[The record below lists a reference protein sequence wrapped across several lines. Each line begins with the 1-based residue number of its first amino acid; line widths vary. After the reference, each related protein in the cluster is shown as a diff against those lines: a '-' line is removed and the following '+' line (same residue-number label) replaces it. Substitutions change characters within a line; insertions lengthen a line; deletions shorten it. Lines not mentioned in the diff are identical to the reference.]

1 MIYTITLNPSID
13 YIVPVDKIE
22 LGGLSYM
29 KNDYKLPGGKGI
41 NVSRILK
48 ALSTESI
55 ALGFVGGFT
64 GKFIEDALDELDV
77 RTNFINIKEDTRIN
91 IKLKS
96 DQETEING
104 RGPALSDEEVAAFL
118 KQLEKIKEGDTVIL
132 SGSKPPS
139 LPEDFYEKLIQQVTS
154 QGAEFAIDTTGAA
167 LEASLSYKPLLVKP
181 NIHELE
187 ALFNVKLETNEEVIA
202 YGKKLLEKGA
212 KHVII
217 SMGGDGALL
226 ISERGTYKAE
236 APKGKLINSVGA
248 GDSMVAGFISSYLK
262 SKDSVQSFRT
272 SVASGSATAFSEDLA
287 STEVIKDLLAHVQ
300 VENLK

>member
-13 YIVPVDKIE
+13 FIVPVKHIE

-29 KNDYKLPGGKGI
+29 DNDYKLPGGKGI

-48 ALSTESI
+48 ALSTDSV
-55 ALGFVGGFT
+55 ALGFTGGFT
-64 GKFIEDALDELDV
+64 GRFIEDSLNQLDV
-77 RTNFINIKEDTRIN
+77 HTNFVHIQEDTRIN

-104 RGPALSDEEVAAFL
+104 RGPTLTNEEVNQL
-118 KQLEKIKEGDTVIL
+118 LQQLEQVKEGDTVIL

-139 LPEDFYEKLIQQVTS
+139 LPGDFYEQLIQKTS
-154 QGAEFAIDTTGAA
+154 RQGAAFVIDTTGAA
-167 LEASLSYKPLLVKP
+167 LEASLRYKPLLVKP

-187 ALFNVKLETNEEVIA
+187 ALFDVKLKTDEDVIT
-202 YGKKLLEKGA
+202 YGKKLLELGA
-212 KHVII
+212 EHVII

-226 ISERGTYKAE
+226 VTKEGNYKAK
-236 APKGKLINSVGA
+236 APEGKLINSVGA
-248 GDSMVAGFISSYLK
+248 GDSMVAGFISSFLK
-262 SKDSVQSFRT
+262 SKDPVESFKT

-287 STEVIKDLLAHVQ
+287 AAEAIENLCSQVQ
-300 VENLK
+300 VKKL

>member
-13 YIVPVDKIE
+13 YIVPVDKLD

-29 KNDYKLPGGKGI
+29 NNDYKLPGGKGI

-48 ALSTESI
+48 ALRADAV

-77 RTNFINIKEDTRIN
+77 RTNFVNIQEDTRIN
-91 IKLKS
+91 IKLKA

-104 RGPALSDEEVAAFL
+104 RGPALSDEEVARFL
-118 KQLEKIKEGDTVIL
+118 KQFEEVKDGDTVIL

-139 LPEDFYEKLIQQVTS
+139 LPDNFYEQLIQRATD
-154 QGAEFAIDTTGAA
+154 QGAAFAIDTTGAA
-167 LEASLSYKPLLVKP
+167 LEASLSYQPLLVKP

-187 ALFNVKLETNEEVIA
+187 ALFDVKLQTDEEVIA
-202 YGKKLLEKGA
+202 YGKKLLERGA

-226 ISERGTYKAE
+226 ITKQGNYKAK

-248 GDSMVAGFISSYLK
+248 GDSMVAGFISSFLK
-262 SKDSVQSFRT
+262 SGDPAESFKT
-272 SVASGSATAFSEDLA
+272 AVASGSATAFSEDLA
-287 STEVIKDLLAHVQ
+287 TAEAIEKLRSQIQ
-300 VENLK
+300 VETI

>member
-13 YIVPVDKIE
+13 YIVPVDHIE

-29 KNDYKLPGGKGI
+29 NNDYKLPGGKGI

-48 ALSTESI
+48 ALSTDSV

-64 GKFIEDALDELDV
+64 GKFIEDTLNKLDV
-77 RTNFINIKEDTRIN
+77 RTDFVTIQEDTRIN

-96 DQETEING
+96 EQETEING
-104 RGPALSDEEVAAFL
+104 RGPALSKEEVAAFL
-118 KQLEKIKEGDTVIL
+118 KKLEGIQKSDTVIF

-139 LPEDFYEKLIQQVTS
+139 LADNFYEQLIQQVTQ
-154 QGAEFAIDTTGAA
+154 QGADFAIDTTGKA
-167 LEASLSYKPLLVKP
+167 LESSLIYKPLVVKP

-187 ALFNVKLETNEEVIA
+187 ALFDVELKSDEEIVY
-202 YGKKLLEKGA
+202 YGRKLLDKGA

-226 ISERGTYKAE
+226 LCEQGTYKAA
-236 APKGKLINSVGA
+236 APKGVLVNSVGA

-262 SKDSVQSFRT
+262 SNHPVQSFKT

-287 STEVIKDLLAHVQ
+287 SAEAIENLFSHVQ
-300 VENLK
+300 IENLN

>member
-104 RGPALSDEEVAAFL
+104 RWPC
-118 KQLEKIKEGDTVIL
+118 
-132 SGSKPPS
+132 
-139 LPEDFYEKLIQQVTS
+139 
-154 QGAEFAIDTTGAA
+154 
-167 LEASLSYKPLLVKP
+167 
-181 NIHELE
+181 
-187 ALFNVKLETNEEVIA
+187 
-202 YGKKLLEKGA
+202 
-212 KHVII
+212 
-217 SMGGDGALL
+217 
-226 ISERGTYKAE
+226 
-236 APKGKLINSVGA
+236 
-248 GDSMVAGFISSYLK
+248 FI
-262 SKDSVQSFRT
+262 R
-272 SVASGSATAFSEDLA
+272 
-287 STEVIKDLLAHVQ
+287 
-300 VENLK
+300 

>member
-29 KNDYKLPGGKGI
+29 DNDYKLPGGKGI

-48 ALSTESI
+48 ALSTDSV

-64 GKFIEDALDELDV
+64 GKFIEDVLNELDV
-77 RTNFINIKEDTRIN
+77 RTNFVNIKEDTRIN

-104 RGPALSDEEVAAFL
+104 RGPALSDEEVTRFL
-118 KQLEKIKEGDTVIL
+118 KQLEEVKEGDTVIL

-139 LPEDFYEKLIQQVTS
+139 LPDNFYEQLIQKATS

-187 ALFNVKLETNEEVIA
+187 ALFHVKLKTNEEVIT

-226 ISERGTYKAE
+226 ITDRGNYRAE
-236 APKGKLINSVGA
+236 APEGKLINSVGA
-248 GDSMVAGFISSYLK
+248 GDSMVAGFISSFLK
-262 SKDSVQSFRT
+262 SNDPVESFKT
-272 SVASGSATAFSEDLA
+272 AVASGSATAFSEDLA
-287 STEVIKDLLAHVQ
+287 TTEAI
-300 VENLK
+300 ENLRSQIQIETI

>member
-13 YIVPVDKIE
+13 FIVPVEHIE

-29 KNDYKLPGGKGI
+29 DNDYKLPGGKGI

-48 ALSTESI
+48 ALSTDSV

-64 GKFIEDALDELDV
+64 GKFIEDALGALDV
-77 RTNFINIKEDTRIN
+77 HTNFVNIQEDTRIN

-96 DQETEING
+96 EQETEING
-104 RGPALSDEEVAAFL
+104 RGPALTDEEVNRFL
-118 KQLEKIKEGDTVIL
+118 KQLEKIKAGDTVIL

-139 LPEDFYEKLIQQVTS
+139 LPDDFYEQLIQKVS
-154 QGAEFAIDTTGAA
+154 RQGASFVVDTTGAA
-167 LEASLSYKPLLVKP
+167 LEASLGYKPLLVKP

-187 ALFNVKLETNEEVIA
+187 ALFDVKLETDEDVIT
-202 YGKKLLEKGA
+202 YGKKLLERGA
-212 KHVII
+212 EHVII

-226 ISERGTYKAE
+226 VTKQGNYKAK
-236 APKGKLINSVGA
+236 APEGKLINSVGA
-248 GDSMVAGFISSYLK
+248 GDSMVAGFISSFLK
-262 SKDSVQSFRT
+262 SNNPVESFKT

-287 STEVIKDLLAHVQ
+287 NSKAIEKLRSQIKI
-300 VENLK
+300 ETI

>member
-13 YIVPVDKIE
+13 YIVPVDQIE

-29 KNDYKLPGGKGI
+29 NNDYKLPGGKGI

-48 ALSTESI
+48 ALSTDSV
-55 ALGFVGGFT
+55 ALGFIGGFT
-64 GKFIEDALDELDV
+64 GKFIEDALNQLDV
-77 RTNFINIKEDTRIN
+77 RTNFVNIKEDTRIN

-104 RGPALSDEEVAAFL
+104 RGPALSDKEVNLFL
-118 KQLEKIKEGDTVIL
+118 KQLEDIKKGDTVIL

-139 LPEDFYEKLIQQVTS
+139 LANDFYEQLIQQVTR

-167 LEASLSYKPLLVKP
+167 LEASLSYKPLLIKP

-187 ALFNVKLETNEEVIA
+187 ALFDVKLETDQEVIS

-226 ISERGTYKAE
+226 IAEQGTYKAA
-236 APKGKLINSVGA
+236 APKGRLINSVGA

-262 SKDSVQSFRT
+262 TKDPVKSFKT
-272 SVASGSATAFSEDLA
+272 SVASGSATAFAEDLA
-287 STEVIKDLLAHVQ
+287 TTEEIENLLPYVQ
-300 VENLK
+300 VEIIK

>member
-13 YIVPVDKIE
+13 FIVPVDHIE

-29 KNDYKLPGGKGI
+29 DNDYKLPGGKGI

-48 ALSTESI
+48 ALGTDSV
-55 ALGFVGGFT
+55 ALGFTGGFT
-64 GKFIEDALDELDV
+64 GKFIEDALNELDV
-77 RTNFINIKEDTRIN
+77 HTNFVHIKEDTRIN

-104 RGPALSDEEVAAFL
+104 RGPVLSDAEINQLL
-118 KQLEKIKEGDTVIL
+118 KQLEQVKEGDTVIL

-139 LPEDFYEKLIQQVTS
+139 LADDFYEQLIQRTS
-154 QGAEFAIDTTGAA
+154 RQGAAFAIDTTGAA
-167 LEASLSYKPLLVKP
+167 LESSLRYKPLLVKP

-187 ALFNVKLETNEEVIA
+187 ALFNVKLETDAGVIT
-202 YGKKLLEKGA
+202 YGKKLLEQGA
-212 KHVII
+212 EHVII

-226 ISERGTYKAE
+226 VTKQGYYKAKTPE
-236 APKGKLINSVGA
+236 GKLINSVGA
-248 GDSMVAGFISSYLK
+248 GDSMVAGFISSFLK
-262 SKDSVQSFRT
+262 SKDPVESFKT

-287 STEVIKDLLAHVQ
+287 STEAIEKLRPQVQIKEL
-300 VENLK
+300 

>member
-29 KNDYKLPGGKGI
+29 DNDYKLPGGKGI

-48 ALSTESI
+48 ALSTDSV

-64 GKFIEDALDELDV
+64 GKFIEDVLNELDV
-77 RTNFINIKEDTRIN
+77 RTNFVNITEDTRIN

-104 RGPALSDEEVAAFL
+104 RGPALSDEEVTRFL
-118 KQLEKIKEGDTVIL
+118 KQLEEVKEGDTVIL

-139 LPEDFYEKLIQQVTS
+139 LPDNFYEQLIQKATS

-187 ALFNVKLETNEEVIA
+187 ALFHVKLKTNEEVIT

-226 ISERGTYKAE
+226 ITDRGNYRAE
-236 APKGKLINSVGA
+236 APEGKLINSVGA
-248 GDSMVAGFISSYLK
+248 GDSMVAGFISSFLK
-262 SKDSVQSFRT
+262 SNDPVESFKT
-272 SVASGSATAFSEDLA
+272 AVASGSATAFSEDLA
-287 STEVIKDLLAHVQ
+287 TTEAI
-300 VENLK
+300 ENLRSQIQIETI

>member
-13 YIVPVDKIE
+13 YIVPVDKLD

-29 KNDYKLPGGKGI
+29 KDDYKLPGGKGI

-48 ALSTESI
+48 ALRTDSV

-77 RTNFINIKEDTRIN
+77 RTNFVNIQEDTRIN
-91 IKLKS
+91 IKLKA

-104 RGPALSDEEVAAFL
+104 RGPALSDEEVARFL
-118 KQLEKIKEGDTVIL
+118 KQLEEVKDGDTVIL

-139 LPEDFYEKLIQQVTS
+139 LPDNFYEQLIQRATN
-154 QGAEFAIDTTGAA
+154 QGAAFAIDTTGAA
-167 LEASLSYKPLLVKP
+167 LEASLSYQPLLVKP

-187 ALFNVKLETNEEVIA
+187 ALFDVKLQTDEEVIT

-226 ISERGTYKAE
+226 ITKQENYKAK

-248 GDSMVAGFISSYLK
+248 GDSMVAGFISSFLK
-262 SKDSVQSFRT
+262 SGDPAESFKT
-272 SVASGSATAFSEDLA
+272 AVASGSATAFSEDLA
-287 STEVIKDLLAHVQ
+287 TAEAIEKLRSQVQ
-300 VENLK
+300 VETI

>member
-13 YIVPVDKIE
+13 YIVPVDKLD

-29 KNDYKLPGGKGI
+29 KDDYKLPGGKGI

-48 ALSTESI
+48 ALRADSV

-77 RTNFINIKEDTRIN
+77 RTNFVNIKEDTRIN
-91 IKLKS
+91 IKLKA

-104 RGPALSDEEVAAFL
+104 RGPALADEEVARFL
-118 KQLEKIKEGDTVIL
+118 KQLEEVKDGDTVIL

-139 LPEDFYEKLIQQVTS
+139 LPDNFYEQLIQRATN
-154 QGAEFAIDTTGAA
+154 QGAAFAIDTTGAA
-167 LEASLSYKPLLVKP
+167 LEASLSYQPLLVKP

-187 ALFNVKLETNEEVIA
+187 ALFDVKLQTDEEVIT

-226 ISERGTYKAE
+226 ITKQENYKAK

-248 GDSMVAGFISSYLK
+248 GDSMVAGFISSFLK
-262 SKDSVQSFRT
+262 SGDPAESFKT
-272 SVASGSATAFSEDLA
+272 AVASGSATAFSEDLA
-287 STEVIKDLLAHVQ
+287 TAEAIEKLRSQVQ
-300 VENLK
+300 VETI

>member
-13 YIVPVDKIE
+13 YIVPVDKLD

-29 KNDYKLPGGKGI
+29 KDDYKLPGGKGI

-48 ALSTESI
+48 ALRADSV

-77 RTNFINIKEDTRIN
+77 RTNFVNIKEDTRIN
-91 IKLKS
+91 IKLKA

-104 RGPALSDEEVAAFL
+104 RGPALADEEVARFL
-118 KQLEKIKEGDTVIL
+118 KQLEEVKDGDTVIL

-139 LPEDFYEKLIQQVTS
+139 LPDNFYEQLIQRATN
-154 QGAEFAIDTTGAA
+154 QGAAFAIDTTGAA
-167 LEASLSYKPLLVKP
+167 LEASLSYQPLLVKP

-187 ALFNVKLETNEEVIA
+187 ALFDVKLQTDEEVIT

-226 ISERGTYKAE
+226 ITKQENYKAK

-248 GDSMVAGFISSYLK
+248 GDSMVAGFISSFLK
-262 SKDSVQSFRT
+262 SGDPAESVKT
-272 SVASGSATAFSEDLA
+272 AVASGSATAFSEDLA
-287 STEVIKDLLAHVQ
+287 TAEAIEKLRSQVQ
-300 VENLK
+300 VETI

>member
-13 YIVPVDKIE
+13 YIVPVDKLE

-29 KNDYKLPGGKGI
+29 NNDYKLPGGKGI

-48 ALSTESI
+48 ALATDSI

-64 GKFIEDALDELDV
+64 GKFIEDALNELNV
-77 RTNFINIKEDTRIN
+77 QTNFVNIKEDTRIN
-91 IKLKS
+91 IKLKAA
-96 DQETEING
+96 QETEING
-104 RGPALSDEEVAAFL
+104 CGPALSDAEVAQFLNQLEEV
-118 KQLEKIKEGDTVIL
+118 KEGDTVIL

-139 LPEDFYEKLIQQVTS
+139 LPDNFYEQLIQKVTS
-154 QGAEFAIDTTGAA
+154 QGAAFAIDTTGSA

-187 ALFNVKLETNEEVIA
+187 ALFGVKLETNEEVIS
-202 YGKKLLEKGA
+202 YGRKLLDKGA
-212 KHVII
+212 EHVII

-226 ISERGTYKAE
+226 ISNQGNYKAE

-248 GDSMVAGFISSYLK
+248 GDSMVAGFISTLLRTN
-262 SKDSVQSFRT
+262 DPVESFKT

-287 STEVIKDLLAHVQ
+287 ATETI
-300 VENLK
+300 ENLRSQIQVVAI